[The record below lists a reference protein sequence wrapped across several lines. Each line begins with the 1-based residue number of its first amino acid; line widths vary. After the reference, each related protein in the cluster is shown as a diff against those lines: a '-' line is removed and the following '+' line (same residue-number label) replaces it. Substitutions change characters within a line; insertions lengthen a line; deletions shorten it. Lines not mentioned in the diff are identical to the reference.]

1 MEEDE
6 LRDLEAVEKVRETS
20 VRGMIIDEILCFLL
34 LQKLPILLAT
44 LYPPPPCMVES
55 PVNRG
60 SR

>member
-20 VRGMIIDEILCFLL
+20 VSGMIIDEILCFLL

-44 LYPPPPCMVES
+44 LYPPPLH
-55 PVNRG
+55 G
-60 SR
+60 